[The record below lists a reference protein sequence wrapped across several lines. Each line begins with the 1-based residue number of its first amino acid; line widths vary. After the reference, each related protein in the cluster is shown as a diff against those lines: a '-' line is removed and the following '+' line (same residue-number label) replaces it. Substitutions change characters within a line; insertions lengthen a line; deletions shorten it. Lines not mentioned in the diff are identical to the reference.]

1 MQDRLNKLIT
11 SEKLSPSKFAEIIG
25 VQRSSISHMLS
36 GRNKPSFDVI
46 QLIIKKFPH
55 ISIDWLLMGTGD
67 MYRKPVQT
75 NLFDQVP
82 QVPQSLSVPSIVS
95 SSPIPE
101 YTNKEVKVN
110 KAPVPENAV
119 PISKAPENALNEK
132 QVDRVLIFYSDK
144 TFTEYKPG

>member
-1 MQDRLNKLIT
+1 MQDRINRLIA
-11 SEKLSPSKFAEIIG
+11 SEKLSPAKFAEIIG

-46 QLIIKKFPH
+46 QLIIKKFPL
-55 ISIDWLLMGTGD
+55 ISADWLIMGTGD

-75 NLFDQVP
+75 NLFDQVQQP
-82 QVPQSLSVPSIVS
+82 HAPTHIIS
-95 SSPIPE
+95 SSSAPKVIQTETVAINLVEPE
-101 YTNKEVKVN
+101 KV
-110 KAPVPENAV
+110 ASE
-119 PISKAPENALNEK
+119 IKAPENALNEK

>member
-46 QLIIKKFPH
+46 QLIIKKFPR
-55 ISIDWLLMGTGD
+55 ISVDWLMMGTGD

-82 QVPQSLSVPSIVS
+82 QSPLIPTRESN
-95 SSPIPE
+95 SPITE
-101 YTNKEVKVN
+101 IIKKEVKVYS
-110 KAPVPENAV
+110 AAEPENAV
-119 PISKAPENALNEK
+119 PISKVPENALNEK

>member
-1 MQDRLNKLIT
+1 MQDRLNKLII

-46 QLIIKKFPH
+46 QLIIKKFPR
-55 ISIDWLLMGTGD
+55 INVDWLIMGTGD

-75 NLFDQVP
+75 NLFDQVSQTP
-82 QVPQSLSVPSIVS
+82 SVQSVISNSLIPDNTNTVEKASKVS
-95 SSPIPE
+95 ESEKTS
-101 YTNKEVKVN
+101 
-110 KAPVPENAV
+110 

>member
-1 MQDRLNKLIT
+1 MQERLNRLIA

-46 QLIIKKFPH
+46 QLIIKKFPL
-55 ISIDWLLMGTGD
+55 ISADWLIMGTGD

-75 NLFDQVP
+75 NLFDQVQQP
-82 QVPQSLSVPSIVS
+82 QILAPVDS
-95 SSPIPE
+95 SSPTPKVIQNETKAINLVEPE
-101 YTNKEVKVN
+101 KV
-110 KAPVPENAV
+110 AS
-119 PISKAPENALNEK
+119 IIKAPENALNEK
-132 QVDRVLIFYSDK
+132 QVDRVLIFYNDK